1 MPISEKQ
8 QLEAALGL
16 ELTEIQFDWAAF
28 KEEYKLEYKEPDKD
42 KKEENDRWFFT
53 WQTFRGEHNP
63 QSCLL
68 DADGSVLGLIVRE
81 TEVRRIKFPAL
92 PKLVYACI
100 SGNKELR
107 QISWQGEWPSI
118 QHLDL
123 SVNTLAYVCLP
134 EQMPDL
140 YLLDLSR
147 NQLKEFEFA
156 GKAAY
161 PALEELDLAHN
172 QIKNWTA
179 EVVDRFPALEYLYL
193 DGNPLNESV
202 TAYRQPGEDAN
213 HLASLRALRDA
224 FAKGERVENK
234 EYKVLIV
241 GDGKAGKSC
250 LVHRLVHDDYLQA
263 WDSTHGIAVDQ
274 FDNQSKGLYEFP
286 NYLLNLWDFGGQSI
300 YHSTHRLFL
309 QQNTT
314 YVLLW
319 NEETEYKD
327 SIPQT
332 LGRRVH
338 HWPNRKLR
346 YWLRY
351 IYAMGKDSPVV
362 VAQTA
367 SPPRNANPSHPE
379 EKQLRELYGDR
390 LAYLSPFL
398 DLDAELGAQ
407 HNGYQDLLDELRQA
421 IKRHERKEYLPEHW
435 VEIRTALEALRPPD
449 TATSQG
455 DFLSIEDN
463 TLAYEEFVSLAVR
476 HGEGSETVDRLL
488 QNWLVP
494 TGVVF
499 YHPDLFDQRIILN
512 QGWAIRAIYTL
523 FDRNEERGGGYFE
536 IKENQG
542 RFDGALLARYW
553 AEYGPGER
561 QLFLQLLRNADMVF
575 EITEERHHN
584 QRQVVSWDERQFI
597 AVELLPVRRPPGF
610 ATQERTWEQYQ
621 EPRARLTYRH
631 PFLYY
636 GIIQRFIAR
645 TYQFAQVENI
655 YKNGVLI
662 NVEGTSAIIEAIE
675 GEDQLAGE
683 VQVVLPLS
691 GIDVLFRIQK
701 EFEYVPKDETEI
713 LVSTND
719 LPPVQLKSLREKTQE
734 AQMVAA
740 DNETVV
746 DVSPYLVFLPK
757 ETQAIE
763 ALSVDQKAIASQSV
777 ENFNESTSSTVADDR
792 RLRHLRI
799 FLASSSELA
808 EERRAIKQMVNDQI
822 SHWIKDN
829 CLVQVL
835 SWENE
840 QNPGDSIRSQNNY
853 SLEVD
858 ECDLFVLL
866 FYSKLGKYSAEEL
879 GRAEER
885 FTTNGQPRILIFQK
899 DVAPPQGITVEEL
912 TSLRQF
918 ETDLRAKE
926 HFPYQYKNVDNLLLQ
941 LQNKINALLDQEKG
955 FYQGLPYVQTSTK

>member
-16 ELTEIQFDWAAF
+16 ELTVIQFDWAAF
-28 KEEYKLEYKEPDKD
+28 KEEYKLKYKEPDKD
-42 KKEENDRWFFT
+42 EKEENDRWFFT

-597 AVELLPVRRPPGF
+597 AVELLPERCPPGF
-610 ATQERTWEQYQ
+610 ATQERNWERYQ
-621 EPRARLTYRH
+621 EPLARLTYRH

-636 GIIQRFIAR
+636 GIIQRFISR
-645 TYQFAQVENI
+645 TYQFAEVENI

-662 NVEGTSAIIEAIE
+662 NVDGTSAIIQAIE
-675 GEDQLAGE
+675 GADQLEGE

-691 GIDVLFRIQK
+691 GIEVLFRIQK
-701 EFEYVPKDETEI
+701 EFEYVPEDETEL

-719 LPPVQLKSLREKTQE
+719 LPPVRLQDLREKAQE

-740 DNETVV
+740 DGSTVV
-746 DVSPYLVFLPK
+746 DVAPYLIFLPQDSNTVK
-757 ETQAIE
+757 S
-763 ALSVDQKAIASQSV
+763 LSAEGGPQNEPDLEKAI
-777 ENFNESTSSTVADDR
+777 STTEATTPPR
-792 RLRHLRI
+792 PTTPLLRL
-799 FLASSSELA
+799 FLASSSEL
-808 EERRAIKQMVNDQI
+808 EKEREKIQIAINNKNTDWRKRGFEVELRI
-822 SHWIKDN
+822 
-829 CLVQVL
+829 
-835 SWENE
+835 WENG
-840 QNPGDSIRSQNNY
+840 QYLGQSTRSQSDYNR
-853 SLEVD
+853 EIG
-858 ECDLFVLL
+858 ECELFALL
-866 FYSKLGKYSAEEL
+866 FYSKVGKFTLEEYNTAKQL
-879 GRAEER
+879 LE
-885 FTTNGQPRILIFQK
+885 TKQLPRILILQK
-899 DVAPPQGITVEEL
+899 DKKQPRNPSEEDFMSRSDFLGRLTEEQRFPEKFKNSDALIRKLTDWIERTMDDPQFKEL
-912 TSLRQF
+912 LS
-918 ETDLRAKE
+918 D
-926 HFPYQYKNVDNLLLQ
+926 
-941 LQNKINALLDQEKG
+941 
-955 FYQGLPYVQTSTK
+955 